1 MNTSLAQ
8 LLVHLDASPQA
19 VYRLDAACRLGQVHG
34 AAVTALY
41 AVTPSFVELP
51 FSPDIGPDIAAALRE
66 IDDAQQARAL
76 AAFTQSRLASEVH
89 ASWAEVCEAPVSA
102 AFVQQAFYADL
113 LVLGQHDPS
122 EPASMGVP
130 ADFVETVM
138 VASGKPALVLPYALA
153 PATIGQTA
161 VIAWK
166 PGREAAR
173 AVSAAMPLLR
183 RASSVQ
189 ILSWAAEEEAV
200 SGQRLDLDSYL
211 KLHGV
216 KAIWHREGQE
226 PEALGELLLSRAF
239 DLNADLLVMGCYG
252 HSRAREWILGG
263 TSRTVLRAMTLPVL
277 MAH

>member
-8 LLVHLDASPQA
+8 LLVHLDASAQA
-19 VYRLDAACRLGQVHG
+19 VKRLQAACRLAQAHG

-41 AVTPSFVELP
+41 AVTPSFEELP
-51 FSPDIGPDIAAALRE
+51 FSPEIGPDIAAALSE
-66 IDDAQQARAL
+66 IDDAQRARVL
-76 AAFTQSRLASEVH
+76 AAFNQSRLASNSR
-89 ASWAEVCEAPVSA
+89 ATWAEVCEAPVVAS
-102 AFVQQAFYADL
+102 FSQQALYADL

-122 EPASMGVP
+122 EPSSAGVP

-138 VASGKPALVLPYALA
+138 AASGKPALVLPYAEA
-153 PATIGQTA
+153 VAEIGRTI

-173 AVSAAMPLLR
+173 AVSAAMPLLQ
-183 RASSVQ
+183 RALSVQ
-189 ILSWAAEEEAV
+189 ILSWAGEDEAI
-200 SGQRLDLDSYL
+200 GGERLDLNSYL
-211 KLHGV
+211 RLHGIQ
-216 KAIWHREGQE
+216 ASWHREAQE
-226 PEALGELLLSRAF
+226 PERLGELLLSRTF

-263 TSRTVLRAMTLPVL
+263 TSRTVLRSMTLPVL